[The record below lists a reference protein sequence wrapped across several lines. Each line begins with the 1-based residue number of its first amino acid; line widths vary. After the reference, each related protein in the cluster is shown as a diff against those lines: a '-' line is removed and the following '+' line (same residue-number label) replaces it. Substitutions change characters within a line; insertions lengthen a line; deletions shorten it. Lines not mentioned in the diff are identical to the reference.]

1 MRSSPWPTVALILCG
16 IVAPIAASA
25 QERDWSKIEITTIH
39 VAGSVYML
47 SGAGGNIG
55 VSAGDDGVFLI
66 DDQFAPLSD
75 KVKAAVAAISPRP
88 IRFLINTH
96 WHGDHTG
103 GNENFGKAGVVIVAQ
118 DNVRTRMAVE
128 QVNELSKKVT
138 PASPAVALPILTFAE
153 SVTLHLNG
161 DTARVIH
168 VPPAHTD
175 GDSYVAFES
184 ANVVHTGDLFFNG
197 GYPVIDVSA
206 GGGVS
211 GMIAAADRLLQAVS
225 PDAKLIPGHGPLGTP
240 ADLRA
245 FRDMLQAARQ
255 QVAVLIKAGKTMDEA
270 VAAKPTAAL
279 DERWGKTFVEPD
291 RFVRSVY
298 LSLQRGNST
307 ISTSSRP

>member
-1 MRSSPWPTVALILCG
+1 MDRLPRRFAESIALIALLA
-16 IVAPIAASA
+16 APLVA
-25 QERDWSKIEITTIH
+25 QERDWSKIEITTTH
-39 VAGSVYML
+39 VAGSVYMF

-75 KVKAAVAAISPRP
+75 KVKAAVAAISPKP

-138 PASPAVALPILTFAE
+138 PPSPASALPILTFSE

-161 DTARVIH
+161 DTARVVH
-168 VPPAHTD
+168 LPPAHTD

-206 GGGVS
+206 GGGIS
-211 GMIAAADRLLQAVS
+211 GMIAAADRLLQDVQ

-245 FRDMLQAARQ
+245 FREMLQTARQ
-255 QVAVLIKAGKTMDEA
+255 QVALLIKAGKTMDET
-270 VAAKPTAAL
+270 VAAKPTAGL
-279 DERWGKTFVEPD
+279 DARWGKTFVEPD

-298 LSLQRGNST
+298 LSLQREK
-307 ISTSSRP
+307 P

>member
-1 MRSSPWPTVALILCG
+1 MPSFSARNVALI
-16 IVAPIAASA
+16 IAAIALPAASLA
-25 QERDWSKIEITTIH
+25 QDRDWSKIEVKTTH

-55 VSAGDDGVFLI
+55 VSAGEDGVFLI

-75 KVKAAVAAISPRP
+75 KVKAAVAAISAKP

-138 PASPAVALPILTFAE
+138 PPSPGVALPILTFSE

-161 DTARVIH
+161 DTAH
-168 VPPAHTD
+168 VNHMPPAHTD
-175 GDSYVAFES
+175 GDSYVVFES
-184 ANVVHTGDLFFNG
+184 TNVVHTGDLFFNG

-206 GGGVS
+206 GGGIS
-211 GMIAAADRLLQAVS
+211 GMIAAADRLLQAVR
-225 PDAKLIPGHGPLGTP
+225 PDAKLIPGHGALGTP
-240 ADLRA
+240 ADLSA
-245 FRDMLQAARQ
+245 FRDMLQTAREHVAAL
-255 QVAVLIKAGKTMDEA
+255 VKAGKTIDET
-270 VAAKPTAAL
+270 VAARPTADL
-279 DERWGKTFVEPD
+279 DERWGKTFVDPE

-298 LSLQRGNST
+298 ISLQREKS
-307 ISTSSRP
+307 